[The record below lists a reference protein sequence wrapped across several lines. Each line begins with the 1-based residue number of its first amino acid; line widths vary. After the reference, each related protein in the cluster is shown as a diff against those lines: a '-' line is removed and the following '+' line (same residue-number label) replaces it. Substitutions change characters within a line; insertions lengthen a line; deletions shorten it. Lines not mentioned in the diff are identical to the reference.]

1 MVGERADRGAARIA
15 SLEVAPEELRPEQQ
29 ASAATYALIV
39 RSLCADAEWLATL
52 EAPLSRWADVFAGLV
67 DAYLAPRDEDATRD
81 LERVR
86 ALLGGIARVDVDGR
100 SVGFREAREH
110 AARRLASARANRGE
124 PLAAGVMVAPL
135 AAMRGVPF
143 RVAFVVGLD
152 EGSFP
157 ASEHQSPLDLRREA
171 RPGDVA
177 PRDRDR
183 AAFLDV
189 LLGTRDALYLSYVA
203 AEEKSGQ
210 PLAPSSIVLELA
222 DALAP
227 YLGAGSSREAL
238 ARMTVPHPLHRHD
251 GGRSMEGFPA
261 PRAPRRAPLHLT
273 ALSLPETPPLPPS
286 GIPGQLTSD
295 IRANGDSGA
304 ILPAVARER
313 WAVAVRD
320 ALRAHLRAAG
330 QTIPDEDG
338 QIALLAHPAQ
348 AQLRAALGVVDPP
361 PPAPL
366 TAGATRP
373 LTIANLRGFLEYPI
387 QAWAQAVLGLDELP
401 DDEAALHSDEPFHLG
416 RAERA
421 AVLREVFA
429 TQLREL
435 HDPGEP
441 IERRYDAEVKQRQ
454 LRGQFPVGVFAE
466 AARTLDLEVLER
478 WRAGL
483 GPIPADGATRIGFG
497 RASSPGAELLPA
509 LPIDLSG
516 GRTVRLL
523 GQTELLVRGRRHTS
537 VVPVLRKLEKRSHYH
552 LRGAFDHLV
561 LAAAGL
567 AEGGHVHRLI
577 DDRGN
582 VCEVEHAAW
591 TSAEAR
597 GYLAGL
603 ITELVDAPHGY
614 LLPFEA
620 LAKALQGGRPVA
632 RFGDLTGGLGYGPID
647 RADGLGP
654 PGDAVQIARRR
665 LLPLVERM
673 RGDHGFE
680 VGP

>member
-1 MVGERADRGAARIA
+1 LALGGFMVGERAARGAARIA
-15 SLEVAPEELRPEQQ
+15 SLEVAPEELRPEHQ

-52 EAPLSRWADVFAGLV
+52 EAPLARWADVLASLV
-67 DAYLAPRDEDATRD
+67 DDYLAPRDEDAVRD

-86 ALLGGIARVDVDGR
+86 ALLAGIARVDLDGR

-110 AARRLASARANRGE
+110 AARRLAAARANRGE
-124 PLAAGVMVAPL
+124 PLAAGAMVAPL

-143 RVAFVVGLD
+143 RVAFVAGLD
-152 EGSFP
+152 EGAFP
-157 ASEHQSPLDLRREA
+157 AGERTSPLDLRREP
-171 RPGDVA
+171 RPGDVV

-203 AEEKSGQ
+203 TEEKSGQ

-238 ARMTVPHPLHRHD
+238 AAITVRHPLHRH
-251 GGRSMEGFPA
+251 GVAVAAAAPTAGAAIGAPA
-261 PRAPRRAPLHLT
+261 P
-273 ALSLPETPPLPPS
+273 
-286 GIPGQLTSD
+286 
-295 IRANGDSGA
+295 A
-304 ILPAVARER
+304 IDRER
-313 WAVAVRD
+313 WGCAVRD

-330 QTIPDEDG
+330 RPIPDEDG
-338 QIALLAHPAQ
+338 QLALLAHPAQ
-348 AQLRAALGVVDPP
+348 AALRAALGVVDLAGLAAGS
-361 PPAPL
+361 PASAAP
-366 TAGATRP
+366 GASRP
-373 LTIANLRGFLEYPI
+373 LSIANLRGFLEYPI

-401 DDEAALHSDEPFHLG
+401 DDEAVEHSDEPFHLG

-421 AVLREVFA
+421 VLLREVFA
-429 TQLREL
+429 AQLRE
-435 HDPGEP
+435 PGAP
-441 IERRYDAEVKQRQ
+441 VERRYDAERKQRQ

-466 AARTLDLEVLER
+466 AARSLDLEVLER

-483 GPIPADGATRIGFG
+483 GPIAADGATRIGFG

-509 LPIDLSG
+509 LSIDLSG
-516 GRTVRLL
+516 GRTVRLV
-523 GQTELLVRGRRHTS
+523 GQTELLIRGRRHTS
-537 VVPVLRKLEKRSHYH
+537 VVTLLRKVEKRSHYH

-567 AEGGHVHRLI
+567 AGDGHVHRLI
-577 DDRGN
+577 DDRGQ
-582 VCEVEHAAW
+582 VCEIEHAAW
-591 TSAEAR
+591 TAGDAR
-597 GYLAGL
+597 AYLAGL
-603 ITELVDAPHGY
+603 IGELLDEPHGY

-620 LAKALQGGRPVA
+620 LARALQGGRSGRGPGA
-632 RFGDLTGGLGYGPID
+632 RFGDPTAGLGYGPID
-647 RADGLGP
+647 RGDGLDP
-654 PGDAVQIARRR
+654 PADAARIARRR

-673 RGDHGFE
+673 RGEHGFE